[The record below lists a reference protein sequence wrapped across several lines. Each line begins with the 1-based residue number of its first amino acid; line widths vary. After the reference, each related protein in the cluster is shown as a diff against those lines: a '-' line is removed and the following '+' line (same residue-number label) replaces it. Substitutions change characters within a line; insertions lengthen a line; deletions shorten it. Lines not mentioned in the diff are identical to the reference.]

1 MNKKKPVNKTE
12 PVQNTQPNATQLKKS
27 ILDIALTTLNLAND
41 SIEKAKKM
49 KFESPEVMG
58 IDGKPI
64 RADKLIEQYNQVI
77 NKALDSQPLMNDS
90 ANGQLTGLNQFYF
103 DGANQLLIDNVFLGY
118 AEYSLLLQNGVLGA
132 ICSTP
137 ANKMTCEWVDFI
149 STSDDDKD
157 DRIKELE
164 LEFERLGVK
173 ELFNK
178 CAYYGFAMGGCLL
191 YPHFK
196 DNDDG
201 LLQKELILSSATI
214 TKGSLEYL
222 TMIEPT
228 WYVPIRYN
236 TDNPF
241 SKWFYVPE
249 YYAVMGK
256 ICHSTRVLKFIYNEA
271 PNILK
276 SQYNFNGIPL
286 LQQSMPYVMNFET
299 MRTTIIEI
307 VQMLNLLVLKTGL
320 QAATEG
326 ALDPSDPNLNSSA
339 GATIGARVR
348 GMNAVRNN
356 LGTAVIDF
364 DNEELFNLQ
373 MSLANLD
380 KLLSQYA
387 ELMCIVPKTPATEL
401 LGISPQGFNASGV
414 HEIKKWHNQIRT
426 WQESMFRNNLIKV
439 MHMAMLNIWGEI
451 DHDISFE
458 FKKLDIANELEDST
472 IDKQDTEADCM
483 LFDRGIVDAEEVR
496 QRISHKKDGKW
507 NHLELS
513 EKNDENLEVELY
525 PEQENLQGGNFGNKE
540 SPYNYTSKAV

>member
-1 MNKKKPVNKTE
+1 MNNKKSENNQK
-12 PVQNTQPNATQLKKS
+12 NATQLKQS
-27 ILDIALTTLNLAND
+27 ILDYALASLSLIND
-41 SIEKAKKM
+41 NDEKPKKI

-58 IDGKPI
+58 IDGKPV

-77 NKALDSQPLMNDS
+77 NKALDSQPLMTDS

-103 DGANQLLIDNVFLGY
+103 DGANQLLLNNVFLGY
-118 AEYSLLLQNGVLGA
+118 AEYALLLQNGVLNS

-137 ANKMTCEWVDFI
+137 ADKMTCEWIDFI
-149 STSDDDKD
+149 STSNEDKD
-157 DRIKELE
+157 VRIKELN

-178 CAYYGFAMGGCLL
+178 GAKYSFAMGGCLL

-196 DNDDG
+196 NEDNDD
-201 LLQKELILSSATI
+201 LLQKELILSPTTI
-214 TKGSLEYL
+214 TKGSLDYL
-222 TMIEPT
+222 TIIEPT

-256 ICHSTRVLKFIYNEA
+256 ICHSTRVLKFMHNEA

-286 LQQSMPYVMNFET
+286 LQQAMPYVMNFET

-320 QAATEG
+320 QASAAG
-326 ALDPSDPNLNSSA
+326 ASDPSDPTLNSSA
-339 GATIGARVR
+339 GAAVGARVR

-364 DNEELFNLQ
+364 DNEDLYNLQ

-387 ELMCIVPKTPATEL
+387 ELMCIVPKAPATEL
-401 LGISPQGFNASGV
+401 LGISPQGFNASGA

-426 WQESMFRNNLIKV
+426 WQESIFRNNLIKV
-439 MHMAMLNIWGEI
+439 SHMAMLNIWGEI

-458 FKKLDIANELEDST
+458 FKKLDIANELEDSLIAKNYAE
-472 IDKQDTEADCM
+472 IDTM
-483 LFDRGIVDAEEVR
+483 YIDRGTVDNPEVR
-496 QRISHKKDGKW
+496 QRISNKKDGEW
-507 NHLELS
+507 NHLELAQ
-513 EKNDENLEVELY
+513 KDDENLEAETY
-525 PEQENLQGGNFGNKE
+525 PEQENLQGGNFGNVE
-540 SPYNYTSKAV
+540 NPYKFVNKLT